1 MSDGEN
7 DVFEPNRWV
16 CDAETDPPDSRP
28 FLDSEREIFKPQNP
42 FFPLQFSKPAPSH
55 PKDLETNRDT
65 DNPWHR
71 ELVGENRNRRGERL
85 SPAETAL
92 SGT

>member
-16 CDAETDPPDSRP
+16 CDAETDPPDGRP

-65 DNPWHR
+65 DNPC
-71 ELVGENRNRRGERL
+71 
-85 SPAETAL
+85 A
-92 SGT
+92 SGTRRRKQESAGREAVPG